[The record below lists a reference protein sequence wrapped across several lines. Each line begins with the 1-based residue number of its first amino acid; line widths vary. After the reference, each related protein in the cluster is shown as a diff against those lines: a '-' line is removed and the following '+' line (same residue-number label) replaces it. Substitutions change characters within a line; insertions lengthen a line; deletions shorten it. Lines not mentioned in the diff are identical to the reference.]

1 MSSDWSKYPLLPDPP
16 QLPQW
21 RDTPEREAYWA
32 EVCAIETPA
41 EKNSGCLAAIL
52 LWIVFTAV
60 FLFSIRQYDFWNI
73 CGSAVVTL
81 PFVWIV
87 WYLFFWIWFGI
98 LKRKISKKYGFSI
111 RKLNRPDL
119 SSEIAEVLT
128 SRPDF
133 SETEFRKYW
142 QNPEQAAI
150 AEKILK
156 IAGQSWYLHK
166 KMLYPNDPLLLLFY
180 GREWRCGKEKMI
192 TAPEEFFIDVE
203 DSLNFFEEN
212 WDAISTG
219 TTTFADIVE
228 HCKLNNSNR

>member
-1 MSSDWSKYPLLPDPP
+1 MSSDWSKYPLLPKPP

-41 EKNSGCLAAIL
+41 EKKSGCFIAVF
-52 LWIVFTAV
+52 LWIVFTAF
-60 FLFSIRQYDFWNI
+60 FLSFVRQYDFGTI
-73 CGSAVVTL
+73 CGSAISTL
-81 PFVWIV
+81 VIVGIV
-87 WYLFFWIWFGI
+87 WHIFFWICFCI

-119 SSEIAEVLT
+119 SSEIAAVLIT
-128 SRPDF
+128 RPDF

-156 IAGQSWYLHK
+156 IANQSWYLHK

-180 GREWRCGKEKMI
+180 GREWRFGKEKMI
-192 TAPEEFFIDVE
+192 TAPEEFFIDIE
-203 DSLNFFEEN
+203 YDLEFFEEN
-212 WDAISTG
+212 WEEISLG

>member
-16 QLPQW
+16 QLPPW

-60 FLFSIRQYDFWNI
+60 LLFSIRQYDFWNI
-73 CGSAVVTL
+73 CASAILTL
-81 PFVWIV
+81 AIVWIV
-87 WYLFFWIWFGI
+87 WYLFFWIWFCI

-119 SSEIAEVLT
+119 SSEIAAVLIT
-128 SRPDF
+128 RPDF

-192 TAPEEFFIDVE
+192 TAPKEFFIDIE
-203 DSLNFFEEN
+203 DDLEFFEEN
-212 WDAISTG
+212 WEEISLG
-219 TTTFADIVE
+219 TTTLADIVE
-228 HCKLNNSNR
+228 HSKFNNSNK

>member
-1 MSSDWSKYPLLPDPP
+1 MSSDWSKYPLLPKPP

-41 EKNSGCLAAIL
+41 EKKSGCFTAVF

-60 FLFSIRQYDFWNI
+60 LLSFVHQYDFWTI
-73 CGSAVVTL
+73 CGSAIATL
-81 PFVWIV
+81 VFVWIV
-87 WYLFFWIWFGI
+87 WYLFFRVCFCI

-119 SSEIAEVLT
+119 SSEIAAVLIT
-128 SRPDF
+128 RPDF

-156 IAGQSWYLHK
+156 IANQSWYLHK

-180 GREWRCGKEKMI
+180 GRAWRWGKEKMI
-192 TAPEEFFIDVE
+192 AAPEEFFIDVE

-212 WDAISTG
+212 WDAISTE
-219 TTTFADIVE
+219 TTTLSEIVE
-228 HCKLNNSNR
+228 YCQLDTSNR

>member
-1 MSSDWSKYPLLPDPP
+1 MSSDWSKYPLLPKPP

-41 EKNSGCLAAIL
+41 EKKSGCLAAIL

-60 FLFSIRQYDFWNI
+60 LLFFIRQYDFWNI
-73 CGSAVVTL
+73 CGSAISTL
-81 PFVWIV
+81 VIVLIV
-87 WYLFFWIWFGI
+87 WYIFFRIWFGI
-98 LKRKISKKYGFSI
+98 LKIRISKKYGFSI

-119 SSEIAEVLT
+119 SSEIAAVLI

-156 IAGQSWYLHK
+156 IANQSWYLHK

-192 TAPEEFFIDVE
+192 TAPEEFFIDIE
-203 DSLNFFEEN
+203 DCLEFFEDN
-212 WDAISTG
+212 WDEISLG

-228 HCKLNNSNR
+228 HYKLNNSIR

>member
-1 MSSDWSKYPLLPDPP
+1 MSSDWSKYPLLPKPP

-41 EKNSGCLAAIL
+41 EKKSGCIAAIL

-60 FLFSIRQYDFWNI
+60 LLFSIRQYDFWNI
-73 CGSAVVTL
+73 CGSAIATL
-81 PFVWIV
+81 VFVWIV
-87 WYLFFWIWFGI
+87 WYLFFWVWFCI

-119 SSEIAEVLT
+119 SSEIAAVLIP
-128 SRPDF
+128 RPDF

-156 IAGQSWYLHK
+156 IANQSWYLHK

-180 GREWRCGKEKMI
+180 GRAWRWGKK
-192 TAPEEFFIDVE
+192 
-203 DSLNFFEEN
+203 
-212 WDAISTG
+212 
-219 TTTFADIVE
+219 
-228 HCKLNNSNR
+228 K